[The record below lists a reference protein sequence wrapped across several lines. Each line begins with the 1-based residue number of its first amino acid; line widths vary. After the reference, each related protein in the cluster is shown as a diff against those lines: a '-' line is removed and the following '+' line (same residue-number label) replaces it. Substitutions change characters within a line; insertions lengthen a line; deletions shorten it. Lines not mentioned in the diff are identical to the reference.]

1 MVLYIVPL
9 FIIFI
14 FVYAGFKNADSYGA
28 FVKGAKDAIALI
40 LDILPYIAAI
50 LVAVKL
56 FEASGLLQIICNF
69 VAPVFT
75 FLGIP
80 NELAHFVFL
89 KPFSGAGSIALYND
103 IITAYGPDSYISR
116 VASII
121 AGSSD
126 TVFYIATIYFSKTN
140 IKKLGL
146 AIPIALFCTF
156 FSAVLASWVCRIF

>member
-1 MVLYIVPL
+1 MALYIVPL

-14 FVYAGFKNADSYGA
+14 FFYASVKNTDTYSA
-28 FVKGAKDAIALI
+28 FVKGAKDAIVLI
-40 LDILPYIAAI
+40 WDILPYIVAI

-56 FEASGLLQIICNF
+56 FETSGLLLKICNL
-69 VAPVFT
+69 VAPVFEW
-75 FLGIP
+75 LGVP

-103 IITAYGPDSYISR
+103 IIIAYGPDSYISR
-116 VASII
+116 VASLI

-140 IKKLGL
+140 VKKLGL

-156 FSAVLASWVCRIF
+156 FSAVLASWVCRVF

>member
-1 MVLYIVPL
+1 MAPYIVPV

-14 FVYAGFKNADSYGA
+14 FVYACVKNTDAYGG
-28 FVKGAKDAIALI
+28 FVKGVKDAIGLI
-40 LDILPYIAAI
+40 FDILPYIVAI

-56 FEASGLLQIICNF
+56 FEASGLLKVICDF
-69 VAPVFT
+69 IAPVFT
-75 FLGIP
+75 ALGVP
-80 NELAHFVFL
+80 TELAHFVFL
-89 KPFSGAGSIALYND
+89 KPFSGAGSIALFNA
-103 IITAYGPDSYISR
+103 IVALYGPDSYITR

-126 TVFYIATIYFSKTN
+126 TIFYIATIYFSKTN

-156 FSAVLASWVCRIF
+156 LSAVMASWVCRLF

>member
-1 MVLYIVPL
+1 MALYIVPL

-14 FVYAGFKNADSYGA
+14 FVFASVNNTDSYGC

-40 LDILPYIAAI
+40 FDILPYITAI

-56 FEASGLLQIICNF
+56 FEASGLLKAICNI
-69 VAPVFT
+69 VSPVFSL
-75 FLGIP
+75 LGVP
-80 NELAHFVFL
+80 TELAHFVFL

-103 IITAYGPDSYISR
+103 IINAYGPDSYIAR

-140 IKKLGL
+140 VKKLGL
-146 AIPIALFCTF
+146 AIPIALLCTF
-156 FSAVLASWVCRIF
+156 FSYILAAWGCRIF

>member
-1 MVLYIVPL
+1 MAMYLVPL
-9 FIIFI
+9 FIIFV
-14 FVYAGFKNADSYGA
+14 FVYATYKGTDTYSAFIKGGKNAI
-28 FVKGAKDAIALI
+28 VLI
-40 LDILPYIAAI
+40 FDILPYIVAI

-56 FEASGLLQIICNF
+56 FEASGLLQVICNW
-69 VAPVFT
+69 VAPVFHW
-75 FLGIP
+75 LGVP
-80 NELAHFVFL
+80 TELTHFVFL

-103 IITAYGPDSYISR
+103 IIVQYGVDSYISR

-126 TVFYIATIYFSKTN
+126 TVFYIATIYFSKTK
-140 IKKLGL
+140 IKKLGT

>member
-1 MVLYIVPL
+1 MALYVVPL

-14 FVYAGFKNADSYGA
+14 FVFAGIKNADTYAG

-56 FEASGLLQIICNF
+56 FEASGLLKAICNL
-69 VAPVFT
+69 VAPVFS
-75 FLGIP
+75 FLGVP
-80 NELAHFVFL
+80 AELVHFVFL

-103 IITAYGPDSYISR
+103 IIMAYGADSYISR

-126 TVFYIATIYFSKTN
+126 TVFYIVTIYFSKTN
-140 IKKLGL
+140 VKKLGL

>member
-1 MVLYIVPL
+1 MALYIVPL
-9 FIIFI
+9 FVLFI
-14 FVYAGFKNADSYGA
+14 FVYACVKRTDAYSA
-28 FVKGAKDAIALI
+28 FVKGAKDAITLI
-40 LDILPYIAAI
+40 FDILPYIVAI

-56 FEASGLLQIICNF
+56 FEASGLLHVLCEWLN
-69 VAPVFT
+69 PVFRW
-75 FLGIP
+75 FGVP
-80 NELAHFVFL
+80 GELAHFVFL

-126 TVFYIATIYFSKTN
+126 TVFYIATIYFSKTK
-140 IKKLGL
+140 IRKLGC

-156 FSAVLASWVCRIF
+156 LAAVLAAWVCRIF

>member
-1 MVLYIVPL
+1 MALYIVPV

-14 FVYAGFKNADSYGA
+14 FIFAFAKNTDAYGG
-28 FVKGAKDAIALI
+28 FVKGAKDAIKLI
-40 LDILPYIAAI
+40 FEILPYIVAI

-56 FEASGLLQIICNF
+56 FEASGLLKAICDLF
-69 VAPVFT
+69 APLFT
-75 FLGIP
+75 LLGVP
-80 NELAHFVFL
+80 NELAHFIFL
-89 KPFSGAGSIALYND
+89 KPFSGAGSIALFND
-103 IITAYGPDSYISR
+103 IVATYGADSYISR

-156 FSAVLASWVCRIF
+156 FSAILASWVCKIF

>member
-1 MVLYIVPL
+1 MALYIVPI

-14 FVYAGFKNADSYGA
+14 FVYAAMKNTDAYGA

-40 LDILPYIAAI
+40 LDILPYIVAI

-56 FEASGLLQIICNF
+56 FEASGLLNMICNL

-80 NELAHFVFL
+80 KELAHFVFL
-89 KPFSGAGSIALYND
+89 KPFSGAGSIALYNE
-103 IITAYGPDSYISR
+103 IIAAYGVDSYISR

-140 IKKLGL
+140 VKKLGV

-156 FSAVLASWVCRIF
+156 FSAVLAAWVCRIF

>member
-1 MVLYIVPL
+1 MALYIVPL

-14 FVYAGFKNADSYGA
+14 FVYAGCKGTDTYSA
-28 FVKGAKDAIALI
+28 FVKGTKDAIALI
-40 LDILPYIAAI
+40 WDILPYIVAI

-56 FEASGLLQIICNF
+56 FEASGLLLIICNF
-69 VAPVFT
+69 VSPVFRL
-75 FLGIP
+75 FGIP

-89 KPFSGAGSIALYND
+89 KPFSGAGSIALYNE
-103 IITAYGPDSYISR
+103 IITMYGPDSYISR

-140 IKKLGL
+140 VKKLGL
-146 AIPIALFCTF
+146 AIPIALICTF
-156 FSAVLASWVCRIF
+156 FSAVLAAWVCRIF

>member
-1 MVLYIVPL
+1 MALYVVPV
-9 FIIFI
+9 FIIFV
-14 FVYAGFKNADSYGA
+14 FVYACCKGTDTYGA
-28 FVKGAKDAIALI
+28 FIKGGKDAITLI
-40 LDILPYIAAI
+40 FDILPYIVAI

-56 FEASGLLQIICNF
+56 FEASGLLQCICNI
-69 VAPVFT
+69 VAPVFRFIGVPT
-75 FLGIP
+75 
-80 NELAHFVFL
+80 ELTHFVFL

-103 IITAYGPDSYISR
+103 IIAQYGVDSYISR

-126 TVFYIATIYFSKTN
+126 TVFYIATIYFSKTK
-140 IKKLGL
+140 IRKLGT